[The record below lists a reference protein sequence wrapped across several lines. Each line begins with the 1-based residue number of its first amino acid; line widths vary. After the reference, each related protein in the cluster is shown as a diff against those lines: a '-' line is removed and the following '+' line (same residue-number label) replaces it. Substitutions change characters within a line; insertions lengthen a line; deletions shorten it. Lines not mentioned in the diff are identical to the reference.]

1 MKKGKFSWQTF
12 LMTLL
17 VIILLGCLVY
27 YLEQNKVLEGFE
39 GNGKGNVATPAASH
53 EPSANTLSESTN
65 AEPKEE
71 KKSLNEP
78 APVKIDNKKD
88 AAVDT
93 VTKIKKNGDKNLKAD
108 TAATAAGPNKAGTNK
123 HEGFRNMLSYSPVAS
138 QGPQPGCVDSLKP
151 YEKYNCG
158 PIDVN
163 NFFGGLKFKPEC
175 CGNPAGSSYS
185 NSVGCA
191 CICPEQW
198 TFLNSR
204 GGNRTFPTEF

>member
-1 MKKGKFSWQTF
+1 MKKGKFSWQIF

-17 VIILLGCLVY
+17 VIVLLGCLVY
-27 YLEQNKVLEGFE
+27 YLEQNKVLEGIE
-39 GNGKGNVATPAASH
+39 NMKTPS
-53 EPSANTLSESTN
+53 PSADNITDVVK
-65 AEPKEE
+65 AEAKPSPP
-71 KKSLNEP
+71 SLKEP
-78 APVKIDNKKD
+78 AKVKIDKGTD
-88 AAVDT
+88 TAIAAV
-93 VTKIKKNGDKNLKAD
+93 TKPKKAAHSASQLKTDAKVGVEKF
-108 TAATAAGPNKAGTNK
+108 T
-123 HEGFRNMLSYSPVAS
+123 NMLSYSPVAS

-175 CGNPAGSSYS
+175 CGNPTGSSYS

>member
-1 MKKGKFSWQTF
+1 MKKGKFSWQIF

-17 VIILLGCLVY
+17 VIVLLGCLVY
-27 YLEQNKVLEGFE
+27 YLEQNKVLEGIE
-39 GNGKGNVATPAASH
+39 NMKTPS
-53 EPSANTLSESTN
+53 PSADNMTDVVK
-65 AEPKEE
+65 AETKPSPP
-71 KKSLNEP
+71 SLKEP
-78 APVKIDNKKD
+78 AKVNIDKGTD
-88 AAVDT
+88 TARAAVTKPKKAAHSASQLKTDAKVHKDT
-93 VTKIKKNGDKNLKAD
+93 KVIKD
-108 TAATAAGPNKAGTNK
+108 
-123 HEGFRNMLSYSPVAS
+123 GFTNMLSYSPVAS

>member
-39 GNGKGNVATPAASH
+39 GNEKVATPAS
-53 EPSANTLSESTN
+53 SLQST
-65 AEPKEE
+65 ADPVDVVKKAQPKEE

-88 AAVDT
+88 AALDT
-93 VTKIKKNGDKNLKAD
+93 VSKNKKNGDKNLKKD
-108 TAATAAGPNKAGTNK
+108 TEAFTTGKQ
-123 HEGFRNMLSYSPVAS
+123 GFRNMLSYSPVAS

>member
-1 MKKGKFSWQTF
+1 
-12 LMTLL
+12 
-17 VIILLGCLVY
+17 
-27 YLEQNKVLEGFE
+27 
-39 GNGKGNVATPAASH
+39 
-53 EPSANTLSESTN
+53 
-65 AEPKEE
+65 
-71 KKSLNEP
+71 
-78 APVKIDNKKD
+78 
-88 AAVDT
+88 
-93 VTKIKKNGDKNLKAD
+93 
-108 TAATAAGPNKAGTNK
+108 
-123 HEGFRNMLSYSPVAS
+123 MLSYSPVAS

-204 GGNRTFPTEF
+204 GGNRAFPTEF

>member
-39 GNGKGNVATPAASH
+39 DGKGNVATLAASH
-53 EPSANTLSESTN
+53 EPSGNTLLESTN
-65 AEPKEE
+65 AEPTE
-71 KKSLNEP
+71 KTKSLKEP
-78 APVKIDNKKD
+78 DSVTIDNKKD
-88 AAVDT
+88 KAKAAVTQPKKSSNNSLKTDT
-93 VTKIKKNGDKNLKAD
+93 V
-108 TAATAAGPNKAGTNK
+108 ATAAGPNKA
-123 HEGFRNMLSYSPVAS
+123 EGFRNMLSYSPVAS

>member
-1 MKKGKFSWQTF
+1 MKKGKFSWQIF

-17 VIILLGCLVY
+17 VIVLLGCLVY
-27 YLEQNKVLEGFE
+27 YLEQNKVLEGIE
-39 GNGKGNVATPAASH
+39 NMKTPS
-53 EPSANTLSESTN
+53 PSADNMTDVVK
-65 AEPKEE
+65 AEAKPSPPSADNMTDVVKAEA
-71 KKSLNEP
+71 KPSPPSLKEP
-78 APVKIDNKKD
+78 AKVNIDKGTD
-88 AAVDT
+88 TARAAV
-93 VTKIKKNGDKNLKAD
+93 TKPKK
-108 TAATAAGPNKAGTNK
+108 AAHSAIQLQTDGKVEKFT
-123 HEGFRNMLSYSPVAS
+123 NMLSYSPVAS

-175 CGNPAGSSYS
+175 CGNPTGSSYS

>member
-39 GNGKGNVATPAASH
+39 GNGKGNVATTAAS
-53 EPSANTLSESTN
+53 PQSTADPVDVVKK

-78 APVKIDNKKD
+78 APVNIDNKIDTAK
-88 AAVDT
+88 AAVTKPKKSSNKSLKTDT
-93 VTKIKKNGDKNLKAD
+93 V
-108 TAATAAGPNKAGTNK
+108 ATAAGPNKA
-123 HEGFRNMLSYSPVAS
+123 EGFRNMLSYSPVAS